1 VILLSQNDVTLDVI
15 QSSDKVYVVSET
27 EMNAEEWKMK
37 Q

>member
-1 VILLSQNDVTLDVI
+1 VI